1 MKKSFVLRGSVIAF
15 GAALL
20 VSAGSAAMAEVEQ
33 DAEGVDVT
41 VEIAPLAGPG
51 ALAMTIDGDST
62 ALVEGESTD
71 LERVFT
77 GTLPKVT
84 VSDTRAA
91 EDVPAD
97 AAWYVVGT
105 ASNFHDENGVSTIQA
120 SNLGW
125 SPKLVAE
132 EGEGEAFV
140 EVGGD
145 VAPSRPG
152 VIDQDLLFLAES
164 AEANAGG
171 GVFSATADLDLVVPA
186 AVPSGTY
193 SSTITLSL
201 FEYSVEGG
209 SVHVRAP
216 ALPGRSRS

>member
-1 MKKSFVLRGSVIAF
+1 MKKSFVMRGTVIAF

-20 VSAGSAAMAEVEQ
+20 VSAGSAVMADEEH
-33 DAEGVDVT
+33 DAEGVDVQ

-62 ALVEGESTD
+62 TLVEGESTE
-71 LERVFT
+71 LERVFN

-84 VSDTRAA
+84 VTDTRAA

-105 ASNFHDENGVSTIQA
+105 ASNFHDEERVSTIQA

-125 SPKLVAE
+125 SPQLVAG

-152 VIDQDLLFLAES
+152 VIDQDLLFLADS

-186 AVPSGTY
+186 AVPAGTY

-201 FEYSVEGG
+201 FE
-209 SVHVRAP
+209 
-216 ALPGRSRS
+216 

>member
-33 DAEGVDVT
+33 DAEDVDVT

-91 EDVPAD
+91 EDVPVD

-105 ASNFHDENGVSTIQA
+105 ASDFHDEDGVSTIQA

-201 FEYSVEGG
+201 FE
-209 SVHVRAP
+209 
-216 ALPGRSRS
+216 

>member
-33 DAEGVDVT
+33 DAEDVDVT

-84 VSDTRAA
+84 VSDTRAP
-91 EDVPAD
+91 EDVPVD

-105 ASNFHDENGVSTIQA
+105 ASDFHDEDGVSTIQA

-201 FEYSVEGG
+201 FE
-209 SVHVRAP
+209 
-216 ALPGRSRS
+216 

>member
-20 VSAGSAAMAEVEQ
+20 VSAGSAVMADEEH

-132 EGEGEAFV
+132 EGEGEAV
-140 EVGGD
+140 VDVGGD

-201 FEYSVEGG
+201 FE
-209 SVHVRAP
+209 
-216 ALPGRSRS
+216 